1 MNLTGL
7 NIIEVKTSSLILL
20 FDCMQRKQKCRLL
33 SIPAPI
39 HPTEIQRPD
48 HQPTT
53 NPTTMLHLLIFNCTH
68 SLVLNCLMLVT
79 FRPGYLFIKMIWLA
93 KTQTMKWCKNL
104 FSNNIY
110 ISFLCMHRYYVE
122 FISIVSI
129 VYSQPRNRLW
139 LWYQY

>member
-1 MNLTGL
+1 MKSRL
-7 NIIEVKTSSLILL
+7 VMSYYYLIA
-20 FDCMQRKQKCRLL
+20 CNANKKCRLL
-33 SIPAPI
+33 SIPASI
-39 HPTEIQRPD
+39 QKKSKDRTINQRPTQ
-48 HQPTT
+48 QPCYICDI
-53 NPTTMLHLLIFNCTH
+53 LNCTH

-110 ISFLCMHRYYVE
+110 ISFLCIYRYYVE